1 MPKCFTGKRRGK
13 NQDHEQK
20 RTFFSVEDVKTNTL
34 LPLAAE
40 KGDAELKRNMIK

>member
-1 MPKCFTGKRRGK
+1 MFHREEKRK
-13 NQDHEQK
+13 NQEHEQK
-20 RTFFSVEDVKTNTL
+20 RTFFSAEDVKTNTL